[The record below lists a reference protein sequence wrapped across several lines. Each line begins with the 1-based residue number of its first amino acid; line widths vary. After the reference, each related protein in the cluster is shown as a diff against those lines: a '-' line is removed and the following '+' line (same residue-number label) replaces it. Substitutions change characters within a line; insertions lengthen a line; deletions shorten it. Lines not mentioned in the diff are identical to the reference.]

1 MKYQENR
8 YLSLLFLMTLLF
20 GLSFIASKQA
30 LQGLGIFQLVFSR
43 YLLALLLLS
52 AILWRD
58 RKKLIIARKDWKY
71 FLLLTIVEP
80 VGYFIFETFGI
91 RYTSPSNV
99 SLIIA
104 TIPIFTLVFAA
115 LMIREKISRRAF
127 GGILLSL
134 AGVYFIVSQQQ
145 GTTLAP
151 SPILGNLF
159 AMGAAISA
167 GFYNVLCR
175 RITRTYSPL
184 TITFYQSIV
193 ATTVFLP
200 LAIIETFFREST
212 YIDGSIILSIIYLGF
227 GSSVAA
233 YFLLNYTLSR
243 LPTYRVAIF
252 ANLIPVVTIFAS
264 WLIFRE
270 MLRPMQFLGA
280 VLILLGIY
288 LASFRFKIKNMSA
301 NR

>member
-1 MKYQENR
+1 VKNQENR

-58 RKKLIIARKDWKY
+58 RKKLIIARRDWKY
-71 FLLLTIVEP
+71 FLLLTMVEP
-80 VGYFIFETFGI
+80 VGYFIFETFGL

-134 AGVYFIVSQQQ
+134 AGVYFIVSRQQ
-145 GTTLAP
+145 GTILAP

-184 TITFYQSIV
+184 TITYYQSIV

-212 YIDGSIILSIIYLGF
+212 YIDGSILLSIFYLGF

-233 YFLLNYTLSR
+233 YFLLNFALSR

-264 WLIFRE
+264 WIIFQE
-270 MLRPMQFLGA
+270 VLRPMQFFGA
-280 VLILLGIY
+280 ALILLGIY
-288 LASFRFKIKNMSA
+288 LASFRLKPKKISA
-301 NR
+301 NQ

>member
-1 MKYQENR
+1 VNDKENKH
-8 YLSLLFLMTLLF
+8 LSLLFLMTLLF

-30 LQGLGIFQLVFSR
+30 LQGLGIFQLVFCR

-52 AILWRD
+52 TILWKD

-71 FLLLTIVEP
+71 FLLLTMVEP

-104 TIPIFTLVFAA
+104 TIPIFTLIFAA

-127 GGILLSL
+127 GGVLLSL
-134 AGVYFIVSQQQ
+134 AGVYFIVSHQQ

-151 SPILGNLF
+151 SPVLGNLL

-184 TITFYQSIV
+184 TITYYQSIV
-193 ATTVFLP
+193 ATIVFFP
-200 LAIIETFFREST
+200 LATIETFFREST
-212 YIDGSIILSIIYLGF
+212 YIDGSIILSIFYLGF

-233 YFLLNYTLSR
+233 YFLLNFTLSR

-270 MLRPMQFLGA
+270 FLRPMQFFGA

-288 LASFRFKIKNMSA
+288 LASFRIKLNKISA